1 MYIISVE
8 RNDKQT
14 RRIKMNLLKQ
24 FLKEIRKDWEIKV
37 LGKQPRDNKGR
48 FVKRESYNGK

>member
-1 MYIISVE
+1 MKI
-8 RNDKQT
+8 
-14 RRIKMNLLKQ
+14 LKQ
-24 FLKEIRKDWEIKV
+24 FLKKIRRNWEIKV

>member
-1 MYIISVE
+1 
-8 RNDKQT
+8 
-14 RRIKMNLLKQ
+14 MNILKH

-37 LGKQPRDNKGR
+37 LGKQPRDKKGR